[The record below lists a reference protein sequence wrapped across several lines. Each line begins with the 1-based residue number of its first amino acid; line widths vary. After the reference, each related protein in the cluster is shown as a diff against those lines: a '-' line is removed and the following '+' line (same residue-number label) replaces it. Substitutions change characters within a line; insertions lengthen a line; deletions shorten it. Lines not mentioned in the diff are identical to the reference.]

1 MYDLLV
7 VGSGAAGLSAGIYA
21 GRYLLNTVI
30 VQGKDFGGETAVA
43 ALIENYPGYIEIDGY
58 DLMVKMK
65 EQAEH
70 VGAKIMA
77 GWVTAITKK
86 AEGHFVATLGS
97 GETLEAK
104 SVILATGSR
113 RRRLNLPNEE
123 ALTGKGVSYCTTC
136 DAPLYKGKTIAI
148 IGGGDSSVKGANL
161 AALYAEKV
169 YLIARGKAVNAEPV
183 NYARLTQKKN
193 VEMVYETEVKEII
206 GADRLEKIILSK
218 PLNGSVELALGG
230 LFVEVGALPN
240 NDLAKSL
247 GVELDARGFV
257 EVDPFMQANIP
268 GVMVAGDLCNE
279 TGGFKQDIVAAAQG
293 SMAATSAYQYVGGL
307 MSTNR
312 SE

>member
-1 MYDLLV
+1 MTYDLLV
-7 VGSGAAGLSAGIYA
+7 IGSGAAGLSAGIYA

-70 VGAKIMA
+70 VGATILT
-77 GWVTAITKK
+77 GWVTAITKQS
-86 AEGHFVATLGS
+86 EGHFIATLDNGQ
-97 GETLEAK
+97 TLEAK

-123 ALTGKGVSYCTTC
+123 ALTGKGISYCTTC

-161 AALYAEKV
+161 AALYAEKL
-169 YLIARGKAVNAEPV
+169 YLIVRRKALNAEPV
-183 NYARLTQKKN
+183 NYARLMQKKN
-193 VEMVYETEVKEII
+193 VEIVYENEVKELV
-206 GADRLEKIILSK
+206 GTDRLEKVVLSK
-218 PLNGSVELALGG
+218 PLNGSVELTLGG

-240 NDLAKSL
+240 NELAKSL
-247 GVELDARGFV
+247 GVALDARGYV
-257 EVDPFMQANIP
+257 EVDPMMRTNIA
-268 GVMVAGDLCNE
+268 GIMTAGDLANE
-279 TGGFKQDIVAAAQG
+279 TEGFKQDIVAAAQG

-307 MSTNR
+307 STNR